1 MQNLSPKML
10 KDWLDD
16 PAKPN
21 PVLLD
26 VREPWEFEICHI
38 DGAQLMPMHSVPHQA
53 GALRPDEEIVVI
65 CHHGVRSRHVG
76 VFLERNGFARIYNLS
91 GGVDAWANQVDHAMP
106 LY

>member
-1 MQNLSPKML
+1 MHNLSPQML
-10 KDWLDD
+10 QEWLDD
-16 PAKPN
+16 PARPS
-21 PVLLD
+21 PLLLD

-38 DGAQLMPMHSVPHQA
+38 AGARLMPMQSVPLQA
-53 GALRPDEEIVVI
+53 AELQPDAEIVVI

-76 VFLERNGFARIYNLS
+76 VFLERNGFTRIYNLG